1 MTDPAP
7 ADQTARSLRGL
18 SVAVWVLAIIL
29 ALNLVVSILALVSP
43 AFLSKRIM
51 EIVPE
56 MSSSERSSV
65 MEYNSFH
72 DWPIEK
78 QIESS
83 SVIALAKMEKS
94 ESTWKCI
101 ITEILK
107 QKPNTQFYYKVGDE
121 YRHGS
126 YPVRD
131 DTDYGD
137 GQILFFTGSPASF
150 RYSTTFKGDR
160 LNGLGDMPIREL
172 RELIQ
177 KSHP

>member
-7 ADQTARSLRGL
+7 ADPTARSLRRL
-18 SVAVWVLAIIL
+18 SIAVWVLAIIL

-51 EIVPE
+51 EIVPD
-56 MSSSERSSV
+56 MSSAERSSA
-65 MEYNSFH
+65 MDYNSFH

-83 SVIALAKMEKS
+83 SIIALAKWEKS
-94 ESTWKCI
+94 ESAWKCI

-107 QKPNTQFYYKVGDE
+107 QKPNTKFYYRVGDE
-121 YRHGS
+121 YRLGS
-126 YPVRD
+126 RPVRD

-150 RYSTTFKGDR
+150 RFSTSFKGDR
-160 LNGLGDMPIREL
+160 LVGLGEMPISEL
-172 RELIQ
+172 RELIR
-177 KSHP
+177 KSGQ